1 MKQPITDMKG
11 LDTLIE
17 GSGKLYNLLGSQI
30 SNINLVKWQEP
41 AGQYTIAKMLIL
53 ISIMLLKCDSL
64 RR

>member
-17 GSGKLYNLLGSQI
+17 GSGKLYNLLNSQI
-30 SNINLVKWQEP
+30 SYINLVKWQEP
-41 AGQYTIAKMLIL
+41 AGQYTIAKMLI
-53 ISIMLLKCDSL
+53 SIMVVKCDSL